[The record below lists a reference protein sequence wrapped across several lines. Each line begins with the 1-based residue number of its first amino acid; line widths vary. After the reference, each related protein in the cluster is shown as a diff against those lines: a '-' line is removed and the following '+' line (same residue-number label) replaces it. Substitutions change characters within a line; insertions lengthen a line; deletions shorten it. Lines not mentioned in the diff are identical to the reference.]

1 MLPRTKHKIMQAA
14 LEAKT
19 KSLFSM
25 EKFENIKMTILIAKM
40 ITTNNVKT
48 ICKTI
53 ESDKP

>member
-1 MLPRTKHKIMQAA
+1 MQAA